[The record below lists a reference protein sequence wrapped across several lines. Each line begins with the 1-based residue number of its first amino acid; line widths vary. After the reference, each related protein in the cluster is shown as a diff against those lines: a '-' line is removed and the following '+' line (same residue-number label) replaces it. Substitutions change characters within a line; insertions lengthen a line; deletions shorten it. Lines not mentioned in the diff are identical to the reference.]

1 MKDYIPLIGIILIL
15 GAGYFGFNKLITNQA
30 INRDA
35 YERLKASNDKIIQS
49 HTRQK
54 KVIDSVYMSLKRQD
68 SLIVR
73 YEEQLNYIEK
83 QNNALY
89 DRYNNLP
96 PIQLPAL

>member
-49 HTRQK
+49 HAKQK
-54 KVIDSVYMSLKRQD
+54 ELTDSIYMSLKQQD
-68 SLIVR
+68 SIILR
-73 YEEQLNYIEK
+73 YEKKLNYIEK

-89 DRYNNLP
+89 DRYNSLP
-96 PIQLPAL
+96 PIQLPEL